1 MPRVALTLALA
12 FLACDPGAAPNAGKP
27 AAGKTTAD
35 KPAADAPADKGVVLE
50 DHKGISGDR
59 AGLADC
65 LGTCAAD
72 SKLSATD
79 RETCRLN
86 CKQSFPVTDA
96 AGPVDKIREA
106 QLGGFV
112 DCTGAC
118 TGAERATC
126 LTACKDAS
134 PELQPVADSLVSC
147 VDDCATAAGQS
158 ETDRATCKLNCRAT
172 AASTLG
178 QPR

>member
-1 MPRVALTLALA
+1 MWTLALSL
-12 FLACDPGAAPNAGKP
+12 LACDPGAAPADTGKP
-27 AAGKTTAD
+27 AAGK
-35 KPAADAPADKGVVLE
+35 PAADKGSAPAIVLE

-65 LGTCAAD
+65 LGSCAAD

-79 RETCRLN
+79 RETCRLT

-96 AGPVDKIREA
+96 MGPIDRVREA
-106 QLGGFV
+106 QLGSFV
-112 DCTGAC
+112 DCAGAC
-118 TGAERATC
+118 SGTEGAKC

-134 PELQPVADSLVSC
+134 PELQPVADSLAAC
-147 VDDCATAAGQS
+147 VDGCATATGSS
-158 ETDRATCKLNCRAT
+158 ETDRATCKLNCRAA
-172 AASTLG
+172 AASTLA